1 MGLPKVH
8 VSFTEAAKTFVTRAD
23 IGIVGLILRDSIPA
37 KNPVEIIN
45 TEDIPDTLTEANK
58 KQLELA
64 IMGAERAPKKVVAY
78 VISPNE
84 EGGEGEEPVVRD
96 YQEAF
101 DYFNGVTID
110 YLAVPDVLTDD
121 RVNDVVTWVTTAR
134 ADGRTVK
141 AVLPNTASD
150 NVGII
155 NFATNSVVDD
165 DITYSAAQYCA
176 RIAGMLAS
184 IPITESATYKALYE
198 LTGCEKLSKA
208 AMDEAIDAGKLI
220 VFWDGE
226 KVKIA
231 RGVNSF
237 QTTTATMGAQFKK
250 IRIIEIMDTIQSDIK
265 KLAEDYYI
273 GRFSN
278 SYANKCILLSAIG
291 DYLNELQNQQVIRVI
306 NCDIDEAANRKYLI
320 SKGIDVSEMSDTDI
334 REANTDDKVFLT
346 ATLSLYDAIEDII
359 LPITV

>member
-1 MGLPKVH
+1 
-8 VSFTEAAKTFVTRAD
+8 
-23 IGIVGLILRDSIPA
+23 
-37 KNPVEIIN
+37 
-45 TEDIPDTLTEANK
+45 
-58 KQLELA
+58 
-64 IMGAERAPKKVVAY
+64 
-78 VISPNE
+78 
-84 EGGEGEEPVVRD
+84 
-96 YQEAF
+96 
-101 DYFNGVTID
+101 
-110 YLAVPDVLTDD
+110 
-121 RVNDVVTWVTTAR
+121 
-134 ADGRTVK
+134 
-141 AVLPNTASD
+141 
-150 NVGII
+150 
-155 NFATNSVVDD
+155 
-165 DITYSAAQYCA
+165 
-176 RIAGMLAS
+176 
-184 IPITESATYKALYE
+184 
-198 LTGCEKLSKA
+198 
-208 AMDEAIDAGKLI
+208 MDEAIDAGKLI